1 MSETMLI
8 TGCSTGLGQALAVA
22 AAREG
27 YKVYATMRD
36 LAKRDGL
43 ATRAAEA
50 GVAIEIRRLDVR
62 DSASIAAVGEEII
75 AIDGRI
81 DVLVNNA
88 GVGFV
93 RSTEQASEAEI
104 AAVVD
109 VNQMG
114 VIRCT
119 KAVLPHMR
127 RQRSGRVLTISSV
140 GGLVGQPFN
149 EIYCA
154 TKFALEGYMEALA
167 CYVGPAFNI
176 HFTILEPGG
185 IQSEFANSTLAQL
198 AATGGILD
206 DEYRPVLEQYM
217 GTVQGRE
224 WANSPYQS
232 AEEVAAVVL
241 SCARSETPPV
251 RMRTSPWGEELCRL
265 KTDVDPDG
273 RKMQAMVGEMFLGQG

>member
-1 MSETMLI
+1 MSKTMLI

-36 LAKRDGL
+36 LAKQDGL
-43 ATRAAEA
+43 AARADEA
-50 GVAIEIRRLDVR
+50 GVVIGIRCLDVR
-62 DSASIAAVGEEII
+62 DSASIEAVVKEII
-75 AIDGRI
+75 ATDGRI
-81 DVLVNNA
+81 DALVNNA
-88 GVGFV
+88 GIGFV

-104 AAVVD
+104 AAVID
-109 VNQMG
+109 VNQLG

-119 KAVLPHMR
+119 KAVLPYMR

-167 CYVGPAFNI
+167 GYVGTAFNI
-176 HFTILEPGG
+176 HFTIVEPGG
-185 IQSEFANSTLAQL
+185 IQSEFTNSTLAQL

-206 DEYRPVLEQYM
+206 DEYRPILDRYM
-217 GTVQGRE
+217 GTVQSRQ

-241 SCARSETPPV
+241 SCARSEAPPV

-265 KTDVDPDG
+265 KTNADPDG
-273 RKMQAMVGEMFLGQG
+273 RKIQAMVGEMFLGQK

>member
-62 DSASIAAVGEEII
+62 DSASIAAVGEEIV

-167 CYVGPAFNI
+167 CYVGPVFNI